1 MTSLRS
7 HEGLMTIDHRNSPGV
22 PDEIAI
28 ATGYQ
33 AGGLKAGT
41 LFESATFTCPYCETV
56 VVMNPNR
63 SRPRNYDKKT
73 NHLICD
79 GCEAIRV
86 TGVEMKTMKQI
97 ADEILNKAAQITLT
111 SEAFQSPL
119 LSTTG
124 TPMP

>member
-22 PDEIAI
+22 PDAVAV
-28 ATGYQ
+28 ATGYPV
-33 AGGLKAGT
+33 GGLKADT
-41 LFESATFTCPYCETV
+41 LFESATFTCPYCEVV

-73 NHLICD
+73 DHLICD
-79 GCEAIRV
+79 NCAAV
-86 TGVEMKTMKQI
+86 KQTGAEMKTMKQI
-97 ADEILNKAAQITLT
+97 ADEILNQAARVTIT

-119 LSTTG
+119 I
-124 TPMP
+124 MP